1 MSKFKLTY
9 TLSKYAG
16 TKIKDIVKTL
26 KSNNKA
32 KKQPSKKALA
42 TKKSKANAERVGL
55 GTKSIKRYNIRA
67 GARNDKMVPIKW
79 LAVGPVPIVLSL
91 GDMKWKECIVLYP

>member
-67 GARNDKMVPIKW
+67 GARNDKMVPIKKQSQTGSSFQTHN
-79 LAVGPVPIVLSL
+79 VRGVL
-91 GDMKWKECIVLYP
+91 ET